1 MWGFRLLNFQHSTRK
16 IQTSVVWKKVN
27 PSAGFHSIILLICI
41 CSAVLLTVCT
51 GESTEF
57 VYGEAEVRV
66 ASNTDGSISPASA
79 G

>member
-1 MWGFRLLNFQHSTRK
+1 MPDDIQFR
-16 IQTSVVWKKVN
+16 
-27 PSAGFHSIILLICI
+27 PIILISCI

-51 GESTEF
+51 GVSTEF